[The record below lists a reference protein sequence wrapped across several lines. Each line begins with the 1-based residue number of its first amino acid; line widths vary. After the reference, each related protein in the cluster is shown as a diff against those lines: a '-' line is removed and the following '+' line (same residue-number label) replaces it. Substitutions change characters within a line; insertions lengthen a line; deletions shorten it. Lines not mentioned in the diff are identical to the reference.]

1 MWFMVLR
8 PTVIPTLRLHTCNEM
23 QKFRLNHLLPLEKF
37 FYSRRGWMTNKISLL
52 LVVWTSSGCCER
64 AGVGD
69 ASYWERE
76 REKACSALA
85 SRVSPLQRPIQLPLM
100 TAALAVSP
108 LSRIRSLFEEE
119 QGKEHGK
126 SIKKGKGPLT
136 SRVQYVINAVRSL
149 NLKVMGG
156 FRMPWL
162 CRLISAGDWL
172 CRWCAWWSLP
182 SAGGRH
188 WSAAL
193 IYL

>member
-1 MWFMVLR
+1 
-8 PTVIPTLRLHTCNEM
+8 M
-23 QKFRLNHLLPLEKF
+23 QWNICRSLDSTICCLLKSF
-37 FYSRRGWMTNKISLL
+37 FIHIGGGWLIKSVCFWWSEPAL
-52 LVVWTSSGCCER
+52 
-64 AGVGD
+64 D
-69 ASYWERE
+69 AAREQAWVMLPIERE

-100 TAALAVSP
+100 TAALSVSP
-108 LSRIRSLFEEE
+108 LSRVRSLFEEE
-119 QGKEHGK
+119 QRKENGK
-126 SIKKGKGPLT
+126 SIKKKEK
-136 SRVQYVINAVRSL
+136 VRSL

-193 IYL
+193 IYLWKNRQ